1 MRKCVHGFG
10 KKVQYNEKPT

>member
-10 KKVQYNEKPT
+10 KNGAV